1 MPASRTSAATP
12 AAPGVYVVTA
22 ADFVSGSATIA
33 ARHSFSFSMPTG
45 GVSIPVPV
53 VAASDARAGST
64 SGSPT
69 RSAARPHRKRAR
81 EYVIGQ
87 RFQMRHGDAVELW
100 PGWEASNRN
109 VVQWTVSDYTHADDR
124 LLCEYTGRSE
134 VNRYLIG
141 NGGVCEFQLT
151 QVFHSSDTFASLLDC
166 APVPVNRYHQIAAKY
181 FQCYRTAD
189 APPRPST
196 AISKF
201 TEQSRCPHCKT
212 QLFEGETSQLCC
224 YNGKFVLP
232 PGRPNPP
239 ELERLLDNR
248 RFPL

>member
-87 RFQMRHGDAVELW
+87 RFQMRHETYVAFGRACNRDSVCVLIRPDRIHSTGDRVNALV
-100 PGWEASNRN
+100 RN
-109 VVQWTVSDYTHADDR
+109 VVYPA
-124 LLCEYTGRSE
+124 LL
-134 VNRYLIG
+134 
-141 NGGVCEFQLT
+141 Q
-151 QVFHSSDTFASLLDC
+151 
-166 APVPVNRYHQIAAKY
+166 
-181 FQCYRTAD
+181 
-189 APPRPST
+189 
-196 AISKF
+196 
-201 TEQSRCPHCKT
+201 
-212 QLFEGETSQLCC
+212 
-224 YNGKFVLP
+224 
-232 PGRPNPP
+232 
-239 ELERLLDNR
+239 
-248 RFPL
+248 